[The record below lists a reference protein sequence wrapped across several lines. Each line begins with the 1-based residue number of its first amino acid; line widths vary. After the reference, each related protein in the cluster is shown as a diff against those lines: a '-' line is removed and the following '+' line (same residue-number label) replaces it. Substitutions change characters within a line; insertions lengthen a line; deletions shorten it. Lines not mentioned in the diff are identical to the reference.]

1 VRSFRVYVKNEGES
15 EIELPEIGGYSL
27 QPDEEIEMTASG
39 RYGQDYQAVMRALT
53 ELTGTVLYQQREAG
67 TLSYRIEPRLGD

>member
-1 VRSFRVYVKNEGES
+1 MRSFRVYVKNEGES